1 MCPPIRFEWHLLFAG
16 IIFSLCVC
24 MCVVLPF
31 FLFMPQWHIQS
42 RNWRM
47 ERGKKKSVERQIKWI
62 SISESKKRQG
72 GAHIFIYAQYVEC
85 KVFHTCSNRF
95 DEIDPAG
102 SHNLC
107 MSAHVLYN
115 RRFQFKQS
123 FQKVIK
129 RNASAQFCVAKLF
142 NVEIK
147 RGALFVLVSMATRL
161 LRRKKKKQ
169 NKIGTSD
176 TVNYSEAP
184 LVISDRNC

>member
-1 MCPPIRFEWHLLFAG
+1 
-16 IIFSLCVC
+16 

-47 ERGKKKSVERQIKWI
+47 ERGKKE
-62 SISESKKRQG
+62 KRGTTDKMNINLRVQKEAG
-72 GAHIFIYAQYVEC
+72 GEAHIFIYAQYVEC

-129 RNASAQFCVAKLF
+129 RMHLHSFAS
-142 NVEIK
+142 
-147 RGALFVLVSMATRL
+147 
-161 LRRKKKKQ
+161 Q
-169 NKIGTSD
+169 NCLMLK
-176 TVNYSEAP
+176 
-184 LVISDRNC
+184 